1 MRNAVSQAIAAL
13 SRGFAGEARCCV
25 RTGLARAAVLPAGF
39 GDGGMGARGEGP
51 NLGTDIIGPGRTGN
65 RRHPWPAPRGRV
77 GRIAK
82 ADASAQSSRWQ
93 AGAAAENPD
102 RPTGGNMRLLHWVA
116 LGLVAGHTGAFAQAN
131 YPNRPIKM
139 IVPLAAASAVD
150 VAARI
155 VTQKMADNLGQQFVI
170 LNLPGASGLIGAEQ
184 VAHAE
189 PDGYTIG
196 GFNDS
201 IMTMVPNLQAK
212 MRWDILKDFEPVSL
226 VATVEWGLI
235 AGNQTGYKTAADLIA
250 AAKAAPGKID
260 YGSGGPGSPQHLA
273 MAMFASAAGIS
284 LTHVPYKGATQ
295 AATDVAAGQIPV
307 GFQGLGTVAA
317 LVRGGQL
324 RLIGVCTPARLPQ
337 FPDVPTISESGLP
350 GFTFNSWFAIMAPA
364 GTPKDI
370 IAKLNT
376 EVLKA
381 LADPEVHKK
390 LEDLGF
396 AVRGSSPAE
405 LGAMTHEQLA
415 KYARVIKEMGIGNE

>member
-1 MRNAVSQAIAAL
+1 MRL
-13 SRGFAGEARCCV
+13 V
-25 RTGLARAAVLPAGF
+25 RLLVAVLGLLPGNAG
-39 GDGGMGARGEGP
+39 
-51 NLGTDIIGPGRTGN
+51 
-65 RRHPWPAPRGRV
+65 V
-77 GRIAK
+77 
-82 ADASAQSSRWQ
+82 SAQS
-93 AGAAAENPD
+93 AYPD
-102 RPTGGNMRLLHWVA
+102 
-116 LGLVAGHTGAFAQAN
+116 
-131 YPNRPIKM
+131 RPIKM

-155 VTQKMADNLGQQFVI
+155 VTQKMADNMGQQIVI
-170 LNLPGASGLIGAEQ
+170 MNLPGASGLMGAEQ
-184 VAHAE
+184 VARAE

-201 IMTMVPNLQAK
+201 IMTMVPNLQSK
-212 MRWDILKDFEPVSL
+212 MRWDILSDFEPVSL
-226 VATVEWGLI
+226 VATAEWELI
-235 AGNQTGYKTAADLIA
+235 AGNQTSFRSAADLIA

-273 MAMFASAAGIS
+273 MAMFAAAAGIS

-324 RLIGVCTPARLPQ
+324 RLIGVATAKRLRQ

-350 GFTFNSWFAIMAPA
+350 GFAFSSWFAILAPA
-364 GTPKDI
+364 RTPKDI
-370 IAKLNT
+370 VARLNA

-381 LADPEVHKK
+381 LADDDVRSK

-396 AVRGSSPAE
+396 ALRGSSPDE
-405 LGAMTHEQLA
+405 LGLMTREQLA
-415 KYARVIKEMGIGNE
+415 KYARVIKEMGLAAPN

>member
-1 MRNAVSQAIAAL
+1 MSI
-13 SRGFAGEARCCV
+13 
-25 RTGLARAAVLPAGF
+25 PA
-39 GDGGMGARGEGP
+39 EKP
-51 NLGTDIIGPGRTGN
+51 
-65 RRHPWPAPRGRV
+65 
-77 GRIAK
+77 
-82 ADASAQSSRWQ
+82 
-93 AGAAAENPD
+93 E
-102 RPTGGNMRLLHWVA
+102 MRLLHTLIPA
-116 LGLVAGHTGAFAQAN
+116 LALLLALPANAQTS
-131 YPNRPIKM
+131 YPDRPIKM

-155 VTQKMADNLGQQFVI
+155 VAQKMADNVGQQFVI
-170 LNLPGASGLIGAEQ
+170 LNQPGASGLIGAEQ
-184 VAHAE
+184 VARAE

-201 IMTMVPNLQAK
+201 IMTMVPNLQSK

-235 AGNQTGYKTAADLIA
+235 ANNQASFESAADLIA

-317 LVRGGQL
+317 LVRGGQVK
-324 RLIGVCTPARLPQ
+324 LIGVATEKQSVKRL
-337 FPDVPTISESGLP
+337 
-350 GFTFNSWFAIMAPA
+350 NA
-364 GTPKDI
+364 
-370 IAKLNT
+370 

-381 LADPEVHKK
+381 LGDSDVRRK
-390 LEDLGF
+390 LEELGF
-396 AVRGSSPAE
+396 AVRGSSAE
-405 LGAMTHEQLA
+405 ELRVMTRDQLA
-415 KYARVIKEMGIGNE
+415 KYARVIKEMGIAGE